1 MRSLYGIGRR
11 LRLAGYLLALFVA
24 VSSIADIIA
33 TTWPVSVH
41 DARWR
46 IGATTLITSAA
57 PINLLALF
65 LCIAIA
71 FVAANRRMLS
81 VIGALCALA
90 SLAYVGLG
98 GELALDLLQL
108 RQKVRADL
116 VRNYDVTM
124 VLGELRLLFAAGVS
138 LAFSLA
144 AFRVRRHAGRVV
156 VEAAPAH
163 ASRFFMGNVA
173 SAGARV
179 GIVEEP

>member
-1 MRSLYGIGRR
+1 MTSLYGIGRR
-11 LRLAGYLLALFVA
+11 LRLAGYLLAVFVA
-24 VSSIADIIA
+24 VSSISDIVA
-33 TTWPVSVH
+33 TTWPISIH

-46 IGATTLITSAA
+46 IGATTLVISAA
-57 PINLLALF
+57 PINLLAMF
-65 LCIAIA
+65 LCIAVA
-71 FVAANRRMLS
+71 FLAAHRRVLWI
-81 VIGALCALA
+81 IGGLCALA
-90 SLAYVGLG
+90 SLAYLGLCT
-98 GELALDLLQL
+98 ELALDLLQL

-124 VLGELRLLFAAGVS
+124 ALGEVRLVFASAVS
-138 LAFSLA
+138 LALSFA

-173 SAGARV
+173 SSGARV